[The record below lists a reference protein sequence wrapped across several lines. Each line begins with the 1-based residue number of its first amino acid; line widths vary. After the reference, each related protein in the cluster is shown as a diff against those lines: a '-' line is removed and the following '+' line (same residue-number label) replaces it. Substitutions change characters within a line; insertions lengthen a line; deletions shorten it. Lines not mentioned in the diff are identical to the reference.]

1 MEYDFGDLK
10 DKVKGQFSLD
20 KTKLYLTFPM
30 TGGGVPIDYQYLTLF
45 AQFPNNGPRNSI
57 YIGRGTIN
65 PTLSNT
71 IDISAI
77 DGFNNFLTFMF
88 QSFPVLPDSFF
99 IQGQLIICPA
109 RLAPSGTFYDITD
122 ECKVNPVI
130 DLTIPSFI
138 GIKNGQMKEV
148 NSFNG
153 KDAITDDVTRAVVS
167 AKLNFMFSNR
177 IPMDL
182 AVKLRF
188 LGFNNNNQRDTLFYF
203 DPSDIVHAATTQNG
217 VAVEPPVIS
226 LISKSLNSN
235 DFVSLQK
242 SDSLFI
248 QLDFITVN
256 ADSVSNP
263 VELRKDDYIQ
273 IRGSLNAVYTVNRP

>member
-1 MEYDFGDLK
+1 
-10 DKVKGQFSLD
+10 
-20 KTKLYLTFPM
+20 
-30 TGGGVPIDYQYLTLF
+30 
-45 AQFPNNGPRNSI
+45 
-57 YIGRGTIN
+57 
-65 PTLSNT
+65 
-71 IDISAI
+71 
-77 DGFNNFLTFMF
+77 
-88 QSFPVLPDSFF
+88 
-99 IQGQLIICPA
+99 
-109 RLAPSGTFYDITD
+109 
-122 ECKVNPVI
+122 
-130 DLTIPSFI
+130 
-138 GIKNGQMKEV
+138 
-148 NSFNG
+148 
-153 KDAITDDVTRAVVS
+153 
-167 AKLNFMFSNR
+167 
-177 IPMDL
+177 MDL

-188 LGFNNNNQRDTLFYF
+188 LGFDDINNRRDTLFRL